1 MAAGGFSNFA
11 CSSASGAAPV
21 ELARATPHTRHQL
34 YAGCPQ

>member
-21 ELARATPHTRHQL
+21 ELPSATPNTRHQL
-34 YAGCPQ
+34 YAGYPQ